1 MSQPLR
7 STDPVPSLE
16 ELARIRGIM
25 DRSQRF
31 LSLSGLSGVG
41 AGVVALAT
49 AFVAHAWLGS
59 FGTLASDPYSSLQDP
74 YRSGHLLWDR
84 VVTLLLLGVASAVVA
99 ITVAWWFTWKRARRT
114 GQHMWDGVA
123 RRMMV
128 HLAVPLFVG
137 GVFCLAL
144 LVHGLPGLV
153 APATLVFYGL
163 ALVNASKFTLD
174 EVRWLGMS
182 QLAIGLFA
190 SFFPGHGLLC
200 WALGFGVLHIGYGM
214 LMYLRHEQ
222 R

>member
-1 MSQPLR
+1 MEHPSQ
-7 STDPVPSLE
+7 SGSPVPSLE

-31 LSLSGLSGVG
+31 LSLSGLSGVA
-41 AGVVALAT
+41 AGVVALVT
-49 AFVAHAWLGS
+49 AFIAHAWLGS
-59 FGTLASDPYSSLQDP
+59 FGVQGDDPYSPLQAPGRD
-74 YRSGHLLWDR
+74 GVLLWDR
-84 VVTLLLLGVASAVVA
+84 VVTLLLLGVASATIA
-99 ITVAWWFTWKRARRT
+99 ITSAWWFTWQRARRT
-114 GQHMWDGVA
+114 GQHMWDGAA

-128 HLAVPLFVG
+128 HLAVPLVVG

-144 LVHGLPGLV
+144 LAHGLPGLV
-153 APATLVFYGL
+153 APATLVFYGM

-182 QLAIGLFA
+182 QLLIGLFA
-190 SFFPGHGLLC
+190 TFFPGHGLLC
-200 WALGFGVLHIGYGM
+200 WALGFGVLHIGYGT